1 MNPLKNPVRLAVI
14 GAAHGIK
21 GAVKVKTFT
30 EDPLAIGRY
39 GPLSDSA
46 GRRFEV
52 AEARPQGSG
61 VVATF
66 KGIADRNAAE
76 ALTGTA
82 LFVDRSALPGGLE
95 EDEFYHTDLVGLS
108 ALDLA
113 GSTLGKVAA
122 VHNFGSGDIL
132 EIALAAGGSALIPFT
147 AAAVPQV
154 AVGAGLIRID
164 PAAAGLAAEDDAGQ
178 DGPFD
183 PSRRARGPSDAGGNR

>member
-1 MNPLKNPVRLAVI
+1 MNPLKNPVQLAVI

-52 AEARPQGSG
+52 TEARPQGGG

-95 EDEFYHTDLVGLS
+95 EDEFYHADLVGLS
-108 ALDLA
+108 VLDLA
-113 GSTLGKVAA
+113 GAPLGKVAA

-132 EIALAAGGSALIPFT
+132 EIALAAGGSALVPFT

-154 AVGAGLIRID
+154 AVSAGLVRID
-164 PAAAGLAAEDDAGQ
+164 LAAAGLVGDGEAGQ
-178 DGPFD
+178 D
-183 PSRRARGPSDAGGNR
+183 AGDDR